1 MTTALALYVLGMA
14 FILAIIL
21 SMFEAG
27 ARADEDERMI
37 ARDWFGDMEEY
48 QRDREARHD

>member
-14 FILAIIL
+14 FILAIVL

-27 ARADEDERMI
+27 ARADELERQRLI
-37 ARDWFGDMEEY
+37 EY
-48 QRDREARHD
+48 QRDRDAS